1 MSEVLLLDDRRQSI
15 HENYFREPISIIC
28 PELFFYTSGTVCEAI
43 STIDEQIRVQNIDIR
58 YRVYGGLLIEG

>member
-43 STIDEQIRVQNIDIR
+43 STIDE
-58 YRVYGGLLIEG
+58 